1 MSHKLAKTGVAVC
14 TLALAAALCGCAS
27 TDLHTSSSTAEAGP
41 AATSDS
47 VQARTSDEIAATA
60 ATLDK
65 ASDND
70 TMGEQ
75 GTQSVSLGQ
84 KVTGDGYTFTIESYA
99 YTDEIDQ
106 ESGGAPLHLDKVG
119 TKYLVLK
126 GTFTNTSDTTENIR
140 KGTAAW
146 FTFDG
151 IYTDNANYGIQGW
164 TDAFNSDGT
173 NVSGYM
179 VPAGAT
185 VDFFIYAEVPDTTVE
200 GATGAQVL
208 WGVND
213 SLDDAHY
220 EAAHEG
226 TAYDITIY

>member
-1 MSHKLAKTGVAVC
+1 MSHKLAKTGVAAC

-27 TDLHTSSSTAEAGP
+27 SAVHTPSDTAAAGP
-41 AATSDS
+41 ASSSAT
-47 VQARTSDEIAATA
+47 VQARTSDQIAQTA
-60 ATLDK
+60 ATLEK

-84 KVTGDGYTFTIESYA
+84 TVTGDGYTFKLDSYE

-106 ESGGAPLHLDKVG
+106 TSGGAALHLDEVG

-126 GTFTNTSDTTENIR
+126 GTFTNTSDSTENIR

-151 IYTDNANYGIQGW
+151 VFTDDPDYGIQGW
-164 TDAFNSDGT
+164 TDAFTSDGT
-173 NVSGYM
+173 NVSDYI
-179 VPAGAT
+179 VPAGQS
-185 VDFFIYAEVPDTTVE
+185 VDFFIYAEVPDTVAE
-200 GATGAQVL
+200 GATGAHVL
-208 WGVND
+208 WGVN
-213 SLDDAHY
+213 STLDDAHY
-220 EAAHEG
+220 EAADEG
-226 TAYDITIY
+226 TAYDITAY